1 MINFRTLPVALL
13 SFSLLAA
20 CQQSTTVDVTAE
32 KESLDLTFDELKVVG
47 KNLECTFEH
56 TDEDSTHVMGKVYV
70 TSGGMQLR
78 GTFDVTESG
87 GETYTADMLHV
98 DGTSYVWSSQEPEGF
113 LMHPED
119 GSLFGAEGQ
128 AALNKEETFGFSCV
142 PWSVDESVFDVPQDR
157 EFIDIQ
163 AEMDVM
169 MQGINESV
177 GERINGDG
185 SLKDL
190 ELLQCAICDE
200 IPEEDGKAQ
209 CKLALGC

>member
-1 MINFRTLPVALL
+1 MINTRTFSIALL

-32 KESLDLTFDELKVVG
+32 TESLDVTFDELKVVG
-47 KNLECTFEH
+47 KNLECSFEH
-56 TDEDSTHVMGKVYV
+56 TDEDNTHVMGKVYV
-70 TSGGMQLR
+70 TSDSANLR

-87 GETYTADMLHV
+87 GETYTAEMLHV
-98 DGTSYVWSSQEPEGF
+98 NGTSYVWSSQEPEGF
-113 LMHPED
+113 LIYPED

-128 AALNKEETFGFSCV
+128 AALNKEEAFEFSCA
-142 PWSVDESVFDVPQDR
+142 PWTVDPATFDVPQDR

-163 AEMDVM
+163 AEMDLM

-185 SLKDL
+185 SVKDL
-190 ELLQCAICDE
+190 ELMQCAICDE